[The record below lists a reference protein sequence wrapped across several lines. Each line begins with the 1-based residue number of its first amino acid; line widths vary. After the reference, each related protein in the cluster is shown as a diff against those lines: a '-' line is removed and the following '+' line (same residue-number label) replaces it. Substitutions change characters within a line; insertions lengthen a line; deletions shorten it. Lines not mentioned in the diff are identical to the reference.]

1 MPKLLSQNS
10 KRIMKYSNIAR
21 NIREIPDLYR
31 AYTSMHFGSKEIFR
45 ALMQLPETAHDMVT
59 FSTDCITYNDTMIVI
74 TVNGVYMDQAPS
86 IMESDI
92 LMGFSRTFIL
102 KPIQHK
108 TVSRYFCKMKTYF

>member
-1 MPKLLSQNS
+1 
-10 KRIMKYSNIAR
+10 MKYSNLAR

-31 AYTSMHFGSKEIFR
+31 AYTSMHCGSKEIFR
-45 ALMQLPETAHDMVT
+45 VIMQLPETTHDMVT
-59 FSTDCITYNDTMIVI
+59 FNTDCIAYNDTMVVI
-74 TVNGVYMDQAPS
+74 TVNGVYLDQAPS

-108 TVSRYFCKMKTYF
+108 TVSIYFCKMKT